1 MKAKL
6 YVNKEILKYNMDY
19 IKDKIGERKNIIAMV
34 KANAYGVGDTLIAN
48 ELQNMG
54 IKNFGVACI
63 DEAIRLRNNNITGM
77 ILVTSVL
84 VDKEIESAIEEDI
97 SISVSN
103 IQNIKDINEI
113 AKQKNKIAKIHIKID
128 TGMTRLGFSK
138 DNIIINFTNILKY
151 KNIKIEGI
159 YTHLSCADS
168 DKEYTNNQI
177 NEFKY
182 IVENLSKNYEFK
194 YIHILNSDGVEY
206 YSDKVDFDTHVRVG
220 IIMYGYCGDTKPV
233 LKLTAPVIN
242 VTNVDKYTK
251 VGYGGTVIVKP
262 NTKVAVIKIG
272 YADGISRSLSN
283 NINVIINGIKCR
295 QIGNI
300 CMDMMMADVTDVKD
314 IKVNDEAIIWD
325 YENDLKEIAKLSN
338 KITYEVIS
346 NLGSRIE
353 RVIK

>member
-6 YVNKEILKYNMDY
+6 YVNKERLKYNMDY
-19 IKDKIGERKNIIAMV
+19 IKGKIGERRNIIAMV

-54 IKNFGVACI
+54 IKDFGVACI
-63 DEAIRLRNNNITGM
+63 DEAIKLRNNNISGM

-84 VDKEIESAIEEDI
+84 VDKEVESAIENDI

-113 AKQKNKIAKIHIKID
+113 AKLKNKIAKIHIKID

-138 DNIIINFTNILKY
+138 DNIIINFSSILKLENV
-151 KNIKIEGI
+151 KVEGI

-168 DKEYTNNQI
+168 DEEYTNNQI
-177 NEFKY
+177 SEFKY
-182 IVENLSKNYEFK
+182 VVDELSKIYSFK

-206 YSDKVDFDTHVRVG
+206 YSDKVNFDTHARVG
-220 IIMYGYCGDTKPV
+220 IIMYGYCGKTKPV

-242 VTNVDKYTK
+242 ITNVDRYTK
-251 VGYGGTVIVKP
+251 VGYGGTAIAKP

-272 YADGISRSLSN
+272 YADGISRNLSN
-283 NINVIINGIKCR
+283 NLSVIINGTKCK

-300 CMDMMMADVTDVKD
+300 CMDMMMIDVTDVED
-314 IKVNDEAIIWD
+314 IKVNDEVIIWD
-325 YENDLKEIAKLSN
+325 YDNDLKDIAKKSS

-353 RVIK
+353 RIIE